1 MKKFFT
7 LIILLFS
14 VYSNAQVLCGT
25 TDEGGTI
32 ILTAP
37 AGNVFTTID
46 FASYGTP
53 NGSCGS
59 FTIGS
64 CHAVNSTI
72 ICSAAFVGMNS
83 ASINATNGVFGD
95 PCGGTFKRLYIQAT
109 YSSILPLT
117 LISFTAK
124 KIEVGKVSLD
134 WLSNNEINTSHFV
147 IERST
152 NGFLFEPAGS
162 VPATGIG
169 GYSYSFTSMILSTV
183 PTYYYR
189 LKMVDADDH
198 FIYSKIILV
207 KNGAAKQDLW
217 VVNNPFE
224 AFIKLRLAKQSQQK
238 IKIELINAVG
248 NKLFYK
254 EFGARS
260 LITIDLSSM
269 QLNRGV
275 YFLRAEVD
283 GNVYT
288 RKLVKN

>member
-32 ILTAP
+32 TLTAP
-37 AGNVFTTID
+37 PGNVFTSID

-64 CHAVNSTI
+64 CHAVNSTT

-124 KIEVGKVSLD
+124 KIEVGKVRLD
-134 WLSNNEINTSHFV
+134 WSSNNEINTSHFV

-152 NGFLFEPAGS
+152 NGLLFEPTGF
-162 VPATGIG
+162 VPSTGIG
-169 GYSYSFTSMILSTV
+169 GSGYSFTNMILSIV

-189 LKMVDADDH
+189 LKMVDIDGKYQYSNIVRINNNLADVKLSVFPNPANN
-198 FIYSKIILV
+198 FIAITS
-207 KNGAAKQDLW
+207 NKQQ
-217 VVNNPFE
+217 E
-224 AFIKLRLAKQSQQK
+224 AFITNAGGQS
-238 IKIELINAVG
+238 IKNILLICGSQTVNIAAW
-248 NKLFYK
+248 NP
-254 EFGARS
+254 
-260 LITIDLSSM
+260 
-269 QLNRGV
+269 GV
-275 YFLRAEVD
+275 YFIKTEEGLM
-283 GNVYT
+283 
-288 RKLVKN
+288 KFIKK